1 MAKGYLWIKAVG
13 YGMEGRDLIF
23 GGTRERGRLQCSGGG
38 AMAGRRFWRFSP
50 RFDKTKAWKTRGAQG
65 DLT

>member
-23 GGTRERGRLQCSGGG
+23 GGTREAVGWLQCSGGG
-38 AMAGRRFWRFSP
+38 AMTGRRFWRFSP
-50 RFDKTKAWKTRGAQG
+50 
-65 DLT
+65 